1 MEEVIMNL
9 VLNVDENLNDIVV
22 GIFIIVIMLDMIEI

>member
-22 GIFIIVIMLDMIEI
+22 GIFIIVIVLDMIEI